1 MPADAGSVVTLA
13 EPLLLFGRFAQDCG
27 TMAAAR
33 ETFQM
38 LVTDLVKAQHP
49 TASTVSGPGG
59 RDWGIDTYVGN
70 LNGSLVVW
78 QSKFVLPWEGE
89 TQRGAVRSSFNHIVK
104 EAAERGFLL
113 KAWTLCIPCDLAPEE
128 QKWFDTWAGTMWRKH
143 KVRPRLWN
151 GTELRHQLTRQD
163 AQHIRAE
170 YFSHTIRQASSGS
183 AEPPLQPLATRA
195 DHSEFDDALFVRQ
208 LEEAGQPETDAAR
221 GLFFA
226 TEALFRDW
234 TAKGD
239 EQAIAALEEVH
250 LEVHRVWEGH
260 FNAESPT
267 ATDDGRMP
275 RLLDLVM
282 AGARSRPD
290 PAGLRLRGVHRMG
303 AAHRLVEA
311 SRAGWVTHWR
321 KVAKQHQAV
330 RSPTRKVVF
339 EAAEGVDQ
347 DAPDLDEVPWRGTA
361 GTEGETRE

>member
-1 MPADAGSVVTLA
+1 MGDLVVPLA
-13 EPLLLFGRFAQDCG
+13 EPALLFGRFEEDCG
-27 TMAAAR
+27 TVGAAR

-38 LVTDLVKAQHP
+38 LVTDLVKVQHP
-49 TASTVSGPGG
+49 TASTVAGPGG

-70 LNGSLVVW
+70 LNESLVVW
-78 QSKFVLPWEGE
+78 QSKFTLHWEGE
-89 TQRGAVRSSFNHIVK
+89 TQRGAVRSSFNHIVR
-104 EAAERGFLL
+104 EAAERGFSL
-113 KAWTLCIPCDLAPEE
+113 KAWTLCIPCDLSPAE

-143 KVRPRLWN
+143 KVRPMLWN
-151 GTELRHQLTRQD
+151 GTELRHQLTRED

-170 YFSHTIRQASSGS
+170 YFSHTIRIPARSGS
-183 AEPPLQPLATRA
+183 GEPPLQPLATRA
-195 DHSEFDDALFVRQ
+195 DHSDFDDALFVRQ
-208 LEEAGQPETDAAR
+208 LEEAGQSETDAAR

-267 ATDDGRMP
+267 ATADGRMP

-282 AGARSRPD
+282 VGARSRPD

-321 KVAKQHQAV
+321 DVAERHQAV
-330 RSPTRKVVF
+330 PPPVGTVVI
-339 EAAEGVDQ
+339 EATEAVQQ
-347 DAPDLDEVPWRGTA
+347 DTAALDAVSRQALA
-361 GTEGETRE
+361 GMEGETHG